1 MPEKF
6 TLSPE
11 VEADLGS
18 IGGVELA
25 VAVTALEHP
34 EEAGKAIAAVRA
46 GLTGHFPGV
55 KAVVLHL
62 HAGTPHADASAVP
75 GALPVVSL
83 LCRGSGPGGAPWP
96 RATALRLAFE
106 SSQRLGAKATAVVGA
121 EVASLTPAWIGRL
134 LEPVVGQGQDLVT
147 PFYLRHPYSGAVTS
161 GLIYPLIRALYGKQL
176 RYPLGAEFACSAR
189 LLERQLRAAGRRT
202 QPGPQSLE
210 LELLAEAVGSG
221 CGICQAALGPRTLV
235 AGDGAAGLAGVL
247 QEVLSQ
253 VFAEMER
260 STATWQKVRGS
271 APVDLAGRVEGAAIE
286 PVALEH
292 KRLVD
297 GFRLGQQNLQDVWKL
312 VLPPSTLVELK
323 KMGRL
328 ADADFRMPDRLWAR
342 IAFDFSLACRVRVMS
357 RDHLMGALTPLYL
370 GWLGSLHTEL
380 GDARPARVEE
390 RLEQLCLQFEA
401 EKPYLISRWRWPD
414 RFIP

>member
-18 IGGVELA
+18 IGGVDLA
-25 VAVTALEHP
+25 VAVSALERP
-34 EEAGKAIAAVRA
+34 EESGKAIAAARA
-46 GLTGHFPGV
+46 GLAGRFPGM

-62 HAGTPHADASAVP
+62 HGGTPYADATPAAEPIAV
-75 GALPVVSL
+75 LNL
-83 LCRGSGPGGAPWP
+83 LGRGPGPGGAVWP
-96 RATALRLAFE
+96 RAAALRLAFE
-106 SSQRLGAKATAVVGA
+106 ASHRLGARATAVVGA
-121 EVASLTPAWIGRL
+121 EVASLTPEWIGRL
-134 LEPVVGQGQDLVT
+134 LDPVVGRGRDLVT
-147 PFYLRHPYSGAVTS
+147 PYYLRHPYSGAVTS
-161 GLIYPLIRALYGKQL
+161 GLIYPFIRALYGKQL
-176 RYPLGAEFACSAR
+176 RYPLGAEFACSAG
-189 LLERQLRAAGRRT
+189 LVERQLRAAARRSP
-202 QPGPQSLE
+202 PGPQSLE
-210 LELLAEAVGSG
+210 LQLLAEAVGSG
-221 CGICQAALGPRTLV
+221 AGICQAALGPRTLV
-235 AGDGAAGLAGVL
+235 AGDGATGLAGLL

-271 APVDLAGRVEGAAIE
+271 TPVELAGEPDPAAIE
-286 PVALEH
+286 PVVMDH

-297 GFRLGQQNLQDVWKL
+297 GFRLGQQNLQEVWKL

-323 KMGRL
+323 KLARL
-328 ADADFRMPDRLWAR
+328 PDADFRMPDRLWAR
-342 IAFDFSLACRVRVMS
+342 IAYDFSLACRLKVMS
-357 RDHLMGALTPLYL
+357 RDHLMGALVPLYL

-380 GDARPARVEE
+380 GDTQPGRVEE